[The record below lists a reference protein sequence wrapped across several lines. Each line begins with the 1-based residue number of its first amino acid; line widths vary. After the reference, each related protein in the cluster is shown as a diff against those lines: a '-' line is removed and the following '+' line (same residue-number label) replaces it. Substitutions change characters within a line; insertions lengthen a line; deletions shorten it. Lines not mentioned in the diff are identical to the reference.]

1 MSIKEILEELPKL
14 TEEEKSAVEDGVDAL
29 SKLTARLAN
38 IPSPDGQMPRQ
49 LVQIA
54 AAKSA

>member
-1 MSIKEILEELPKL
+1 LREIKL
-14 TEEEKSAVEDGVDAL
+14 TDEEQSAVEDGVEAL

-38 IPSPDGQMPRQ
+38 IPSPDGQTPRQ

-54 AAKSA
+54 GSKPS